1 MLIHL
6 KPLHKMHLLELGNAK
21 FKYEIWKC
29 TDLLNQKEVWNTG
42 VQAGFI

>member
-1 MLIHL
+1 MHI
-6 KPLHKMHLLELGNAK
+6 KTLHKMHLLELGNAE

-29 TDLLNQKEVWNTG
+29 MDLLNQKEVWNTG